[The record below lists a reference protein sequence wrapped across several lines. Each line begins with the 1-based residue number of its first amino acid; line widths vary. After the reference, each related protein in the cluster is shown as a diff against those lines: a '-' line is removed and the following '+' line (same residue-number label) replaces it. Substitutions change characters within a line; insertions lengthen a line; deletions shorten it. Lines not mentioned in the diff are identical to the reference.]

1 MKLNRNRW
9 YAGVLGMLLCGP
21 GGIFLVHAD
30 IPITITATIIE
41 PTCNVTDSG
50 GNSQMEVNFGDVLID
65 EIGTGGTTGKLS
77 PLSMKVTCDGGAPAD
92 KTLQM
97 VIKSTGAGGTMSYAG
112 RTVLGTSIPNL
123 GIDLTDGT
131 SFWPLNTWT
140 PVVTGTEGTILAG
153 AMLVS
158 ENVTDLKGGYFTSS
172 ALVEMAYH

>member
-1 MKLNRNRW
+1 MKQNRKKW

-21 GGIFLVHAD
+21 GGIFGVHAD
-30 IPITITATIIE
+30 IPVTITATIVE
-41 PTCNVTDSG
+41 PTCNVTGSD
-50 GNSQMEVNFGDVLID
+50 GNSEMEVNFGDVLID
-65 EIGTGGTTGKLS
+65 EVGTGGNPSKKLS
-77 PLSMKVTCDGGAPAD
+77 PFIMKITCDGGAPAG
-92 KTLQM
+92 KKLQM
-97 VIKSTGAGGTMSYAG
+97 FINPTGGTMAYAG

-140 PVVTGTEGTILAG
+140 PVATGTEGTILAG

-158 ENVTDLKGGYFTSS
+158 ENVTDLKGGNFTSS